1 MSVYPCE
8 RSNVGQH
15 THTSQML
22 CVCSNP
28 NINHIDLAS
37 LRQSLL
43 HLELVAEAALQPVAQ
58 ACVVH
63 EMMTV

>member
-1 MSVYPCE
+1 
-8 RSNVGQH
+8 
-15 THTSQML
+15 ML
-22 CVCSNP
+22 CVCSNRD
-28 NINHIDLAS
+28 INHIDLAS

-43 HLELVAEAALQPVAQ
+43 HLELVAEAALQPVVQ